1 MMDIMSG
8 PNAPVTRAC
17 QWCGWAAVPPIDI
30 KIDPG
35 MDIDSKP
42 VQDAIRQELASVHFV
57 MMAIECSTKSRAREI
72 PIAGAKRPPRQLR
85 SVECPMGLPGLT
97 PQEQQR
103 VDKDNRVCRFLLE
116 LAAEA
121 PALGQANV
129 RENPLNSYHWLDP
142 AEVEMQESG
151 AWQDTIYDACVFA
164 GARRKRQKLRHN
176 VDELSALPSLKCCH
190 IHSKDEWTP
199 WMAEGGQWTYPS
211 AEESEYTASLA
222 FTIAVAVSWW
232 AARTG
237 VAKLRVHRMPPL
249 ETAGDRRGWL
259 SMDPR
264 ALREWAMA
272 PLAISLGLTPPKQ
285 DNPYGV
291 PKRWS
296 AAELLQEVGKVL
308 PADHVYV
315 GPGHHSHRWP
325 TTKWKSD
332 FLPGRDGSVLQCLAR
347 YTQQLQVSSLQNS
360 LSELQGYTLVCDCA
374 MGSPCHADVLAAA
387 VWQRTLPQEELEARA
402 SLRTKPAAQA
412 MQSTRQSRRQPKAV
426 WRAVTLIAAG
436 QTMPAQHCICAGRK
450 SLSFVHLRVCTRSHG
465 SKTFSGHS

>member
-1 MMDIMSG
+1 MKRHVLLCDDANRKSLPALQPARDQKRGSELAAHDHKDKRTRVTAAKPAGPQVQAEEVEQPVMMDIMSG
-8 PNAPVTRAC
+8 PHAPVTRAC

-164 GARRKRQKLRHN
+164 GAR
-176 VDELSALPSLKCCH
+176 
-190 IHSKDEWTP
+190 
-199 WMAEGGQWTYPS
+199 
-211 AEESEYTASLA
+211 
-222 FTIAVAVSWW
+222 
-232 AARTG
+232 
-237 VAKLRVHRMPPL
+237 
-249 ETAGDRRGWL
+249 
-259 SMDPR
+259 
-264 ALREWAMA
+264 
-272 PLAISLGLTPPKQ
+272 
-285 DNPYGV
+285 
-291 PKRWS
+291 
-296 AAELLQEVGKVL
+296 
-308 PADHVYV
+308 
-315 GPGHHSHRWP
+315 
-325 TTKWKSD
+325 
-332 FLPGRDGSVLQCLAR
+332 
-347 YTQQLQVSSLQNS
+347 
-360 LSELQGYTLVCDCA
+360 
-374 MGSPCHADVLAAA
+374 
-387 VWQRTLPQEELEARA
+387 
-402 SLRTKPAAQA
+402 KP
-412 MQSTRQSRRQPKAV
+412 
-426 WRAVTLIAAG
+426 
-436 QTMPAQHCICAGRK
+436 
-450 SLSFVHLRVCTRSHG
+450 
-465 SKTFSGHS
+465 